1 MINPCSDCKR
11 KSKCKK
17 WCNYRRDYNKHKK
30 RMMKENAHLY
40 NFEKFLEWLDKE
52 EAI

>member
-1 MINPCSDCKR
+1 MINPCLNCKR
-11 KSKCKK
+11 KTKCKTQCYYK
-17 WCNYRRDYNKHKK
+17 KDYIKHKK

-40 NFEKFLEWLDKE
+40 NFEKFLEWLGKE